1 MMLLK
6 KLLAVITKVK
16 EDIEE
21 IVDLIPED
29 KQKIIRDLIIKAA
42 IAYGEAKLREV
53 TNEKL

>member
-53 TNEKL
+53 TNEKI